1 MAVGN
6 SFFILKTMNTT
17 IRTFGVSFLFLCVAA
32 FADDPVETVATVN
45 PSEMQAELNVRDSVM
60 AARENACKAETD
72 SLRGAIAVEQA
83 KSANWEQSYKTVMQ
97 DNNVCQ
103 QALRV
108 SIDSQTEKKGERN
121 PGKDA
126 AMMSGSAFLGGVG
139 IGMLLFWLIF
149 D

>member
-1 MAVGN
+1 MDK
-6 SFFILKTMNTT
+6 ILRK
-17 IRTFGVSFLFLCVAA
+17 ILIAFCFLCAVSFAEDVQEPASPAISAA
-32 FADDPVETVATVN
+32 
-45 PSEMQAELNVRDSVM
+45 EMKAELDMRDSVM
-60 AARENACKAETD
+60 AARDNACKAESD

-108 SIDSQTEKKGERN
+108 SIDSQTEKKNERN

>member
-1 MAVGN
+1 MAAGN
-6 SFFILKTMNTT
+6 SFFILERMSK
-17 IRTFGVSFLFLCVAA
+17 FFKSFLVSSCFLCVAA
-32 FADDPVETVATVN
+32 FADAPVETASTVDAT
-45 PSEMQAELNVRDSVM
+45 EMQAELNVRDSVM
-60 AARENACKAETD
+60 AAHDNACKMESD
-72 SLRGAIAVEQA
+72 SLRGVVAVEQA

-108 SIDSQTEKKGERN
+108 SIDAQSKKN
-121 PGKDA
+121 KDDKNEA

-139 IGMLLFWLIF
+139 LGMLLFWLIF